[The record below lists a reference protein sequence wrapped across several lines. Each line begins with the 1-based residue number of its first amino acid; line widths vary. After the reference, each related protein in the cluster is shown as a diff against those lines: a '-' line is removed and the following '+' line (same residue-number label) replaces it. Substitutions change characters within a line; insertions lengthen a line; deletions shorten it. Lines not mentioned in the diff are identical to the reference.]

1 MMQAATPDMSE
12 ISHILDINVII
23 YDKFVKNNYQ

>member
-1 MMQAATPDMSE
+1 MQAATPDISK
-12 ISHILDINVII
+12 ISHISDINVII